1 MIIQLAAGLYVL
13 LIFGIISF
21 QAALVV
27 GAPWGHLTQG
37 GRYQG
42 QLPMRGRMVAGG
54 SIALLLCMGAAIA
67 STAGFVRPSP
77 AWAGALTVG
86 VQTLS
91 TVANWATP
99 SASER
104 RLWAPINTVMLAA
117 ALFVVAM
124 V

>member
-1 MIIQLAAGLYVL
+1 MIIQLAAGLYAF
-13 LIFGIISF
+13 LIIGIISF
-21 QAALVV
+21 QAALVA

-42 QLPMRGRMVAGG
+42 QLPLRGRMVAGF
-54 SIALLLCMGAAIA
+54 SIALLLCMGAAIV
-67 STAGFVRPSP
+67 SSAGLVHLAP
-77 AWAGALTVG
+77 AWAGSVTVG

-91 TVANWATP
+91 TVANWVTP
-99 SASER
+99 STSER
-104 RLWAPINTVMLAA
+104 RLWGPISTVMLAA